1 MVMKKF
7 INDPAN
13 LTAELLEGF
22 ASAYRDKIALVS
34 EKLVVRANPKPKE
47 KVAVVTLGGQGHEP
61 ALSAFVGEGILD
73 VSVAGGIFAAPGA
86 PAVIEALQSTKR
98 DAGTLLVIL
107 NHPGDVLAGN
117 MAFNMATQQEIN
129 VQKILTHEDIS
140 AGKDATLEQRR
151 GLVGC
156 IPLCKIVGAAAEAGK
171 SLDEVVAIGERFNE
185 SMRSLAVACKPATH
199 PQTGEEIGAIADDE
213 MEVGMGQHGEGG
225 GGIMKMAS
233 ADETAQIM
241 LDKLLDST
249 DLASGDKVLVMI
261 NGSGGTTL
269 MEQYI
274 VLRAVNKLLADKGI
288 EMVRSMVGEYLTV
301 QEMSGFQMFIAKM
314 DDELIELFDAP
325 CDTPGWTVR

>member
-1 MVMKKF
+1 MAMKKF
-7 INDPAN
+7 INAGED
-13 LTAELLEGF
+13 LTAELMEGF
-22 ASAYRDKIALVS
+22 VLANSRKIALQGAA
-34 EKLVVRANPKPKE
+34 VVRATPKSDD
-47 KVAVVTLGGQGHEP
+47 KVAIVTLGGQGHEP
-61 ALSAFVGEGILD
+61 ALSAFVGEGMLD
-73 VSVAGGIFAAPGA
+73 ISVVGDIFAAPGA
-86 PAVIEALQSTKR
+86 PAVIEALKAARR

-107 NHPGDVLAGN
+107 NHPGDVLSGN
-117 MAFNMATQQEIN
+117 MAFNMAEQEGIN
-129 VQKILTHEDIS
+129 VRKILTHEDIS
-140 AGKDATLEQRR
+140 AGKDATMEERR

-156 IPLCKIVGAAAEAGK
+156 IPLYKIVGAAAEAGK
-171 SLDEVVAIGERFNE
+171 SLDEIVAIGERFNE
-185 SMRSLAVACKPATH
+185 GMRTLAVACKPATH

-225 GGIMKMAS
+225 GGVMKMAG
-233 ADETAQIM
+233 ADETARVM
-241 LDKLLDST
+241 LEKLLDST

-274 VLRAVNKLLADKGI
+274 VLRAVGKLLDGRGI
-288 EMVRSMVGEYLTV
+288 EMVRCMAGEYLTV